1 MRDYSFG
8 NFISALRV
16 RRGLSQYQLGALV
29 GVSDKAVSKWENGVS
44 KPRMNTI
51 VKLAEVLDI
60 GTDELLA
67 CKYDTFN
74 HKRKDLFAMD
84 EKIISKA
91 ELKMKEMYGEQL
103 PISISNR
110 FKTEELMLKNQMML
124 RWMGFLGDL
133 HDRFYEEDDFFLVR
147 GAQMGSSFIAWLLG
161 ATNVNPL
168 PAHYYCPKC
177 KKIEFVSNMKCGLD
191 APDKKCSCGTAY
203 EKDGFGIDAIHMYP
217 LFGGC
222 DINISDGAMELAKE
236 CFKDYF
242 REYSEIREI
251 KIQKSEAEEENI
263 NKGQLTNV
271 VRYILVPREVA
282 VQYPGEIFTLTP
294 EEYFQKFS
302 KFERLMI
309 VEDPQEHRK
318 YRLEIGIDISEER
331 IQDKALQKYNSMEA
345 LVNEGLRIALMAA
358 TPDESIHAILEYL
371 GKSLNGERTY
381 IFEKNEK
388 GGDNNTYEWV
398 AEGVKPEKD
407 NLQNLPPEICANW
420 YQRFQKG
427 KHIVFHDLEEIRE
440 IDPLQYENLKRQ
452 DIHSLVAVP
461 LYDEGKVI
469 AFYGVDNPP
478 PLSLEYTS
486 NMLQITGHFLSSCI
500 RRRNLMRE
508 LEDMS
513 YKDALT
519 GFGNRFAMNRY
530 ISQIDHK
537 KSIGVVYCDIT
548 GLKHVNDTM
557 GHKAGDQLIL
567 RARDCLSKAFGDYGV
582 FRIGGDEFLALCSQ
596 VEQDVLDERIRLL
609 KKLMEENTV
618 NMAVGMIWQDEATT
632 ELDILLRESE
642 KRMYADKAEY
652 YRKNGIERRRH

>member
-1 MRDYSFG
+1 
-8 NFISALRV
+8 
-16 RRGLSQYQLGALV
+16 
-29 GVSDKAVSKWENGVS
+29 
-44 KPRMNTI
+44 MNTI

-91 ELKMKEMYGEQL
+91 ELKMKELYGEQL

-124 RWMGFLGDL
+124 RWMGFLGEL

-147 GAQMGSSFIAWLLG
+147 GAQMGSSFIAWLIG

-177 KKIEFVSNMKCGLD
+177 KKIEFISNVKCGLD
-191 APDKKCSCGTAY
+191 APDKKCSCGVAY

-282 VQYPGEIFTLTP
+282 VQYPGEILTLSP

-309 VEDPQEHRK
+309 VEDPQEHSSFKEIENIKISVVNIQDYLK
-318 YRLEIGIDISEER
+318 YAVEKKKFKIDYLEKDLNEFASKLLSASFTELLAIEGCLHGTGVWEENGEKLYIEGIPLSELITNREDAYTYLYSKLNGKCCDNPSGQVYEIVKNLQKGIYAGKGIPADLEQLLLENEVPEWYIDSMKKIHYIFPKAHLITYLKRDISNYISTKR
-331 IQDKALQKYNSMEA
+331 NGEA
-345 LVNEGLRIALMAA
+345 LV
-358 TPDESIHAILEYL
+358 
-371 GKSLNGERTY
+371 
-381 IFEKNEK
+381 
-388 GGDNNTYEWV
+388 
-398 AEGVKPEKD
+398 
-407 NLQNLPPEICANW
+407 
-420 YQRFQKG
+420 QK
-427 KHIVFHDLEEIRE
+427 
-440 IDPLQYENLKRQ
+440 
-452 DIHSLVAVP
+452 
-461 LYDEGKVI
+461 
-469 AFYGVDNPP
+469 
-478 PLSLEYTS
+478 
-486 NMLQITGHFLSSCI
+486 
-500 RRRNLMRE
+500 
-508 LEDMS
+508 
-513 YKDALT
+513 
-519 GFGNRFAMNRY
+519 
-530 ISQIDHK
+530 
-537 KSIGVVYCDIT
+537 
-548 GLKHVNDTM
+548 
-557 GHKAGDQLIL
+557 
-567 RARDCLSKAFGDYGV
+567 
-582 FRIGGDEFLALCSQ
+582 
-596 VEQDVLDERIRLL
+596 
-609 KKLMEENTV
+609 
-618 NMAVGMIWQDEATT
+618 
-632 ELDILLRESE
+632 
-642 KRMYADKAEY
+642 
-652 YRKNGIERRRH
+652 

>member
-1 MRDYSFG
+1 
-8 NFISALRV
+8 
-16 RRGLSQYQLGALV
+16 
-29 GVSDKAVSKWENGVS
+29 
-44 KPRMNTI
+44 MNTI

-124 RWMGFLGDL
+124 RWMGFLGEL

-177 KKIEFVSNMKCGLD
+177 KKIEFISNVKCGLD
-191 APDKKCSCGTAY
+191 APDKKCSCGVAY

-242 REYSEIREI
+242 CEYSEIREI
-251 KIQKSEAEEENI
+251 KIQKSEAEEKNI

-282 VQYPGEIFTLTP
+282 VQYPGEILTLSP

-309 VEDPQEHRK
+309 IEDPQEHSSFKEIENIKISVVNIQDYLK
-318 YRLEIGIDISEER
+318 YAVEKKKFKIDYLEKDLNEFASKLLSASFTELLAIEGCLHGTGVWEENGEKLYIEGIPLSELITNREDAYAYLYSKLNGKCCDNPSGQVYEIVKNLQKGIYAGKGIPADLEQLLLENEVPEWYIDSMKKIHYIFPKAHLITYLKRDISNYISTKR
-331 IQDKALQKYNSMEA
+331 NGEA
-345 LVNEGLRIALMAA
+345 LV
-358 TPDESIHAILEYL
+358 
-371 GKSLNGERTY
+371 
-381 IFEKNEK
+381 
-388 GGDNNTYEWV
+388 
-398 AEGVKPEKD
+398 
-407 NLQNLPPEICANW
+407 
-420 YQRFQKG
+420 QK
-427 KHIVFHDLEEIRE
+427 
-440 IDPLQYENLKRQ
+440 Y
-452 DIHSLVAVP
+452 
-461 LYDEGKVI
+461 
-469 AFYGVDNPP
+469 
-478 PLSLEYTS
+478 
-486 NMLQITGHFLSSCI
+486 
-500 RRRNLMRE
+500 
-508 LEDMS
+508 
-513 YKDALT
+513 
-519 GFGNRFAMNRY
+519 
-530 ISQIDHK
+530 
-537 KSIGVVYCDIT
+537 
-548 GLKHVNDTM
+548 
-557 GHKAGDQLIL
+557 
-567 RARDCLSKAFGDYGV
+567 
-582 FRIGGDEFLALCSQ
+582 
-596 VEQDVLDERIRLL
+596 
-609 KKLMEENTV
+609 
-618 NMAVGMIWQDEATT
+618 
-632 ELDILLRESE
+632 
-642 KRMYADKAEY
+642 
-652 YRKNGIERRRH
+652 

>member
-1 MRDYSFG
+1 
-8 NFISALRV
+8 
-16 RRGLSQYQLGALV
+16 
-29 GVSDKAVSKWENGVS
+29 
-44 KPRMNTI
+44 MNTI

-91 ELKMKEMYGEQL
+91 ELKMKELYGEQL

-124 RWMGFLGDL
+124 RWMGFLGEL

-177 KKIEFVSNMKCGLD
+177 KKIEFVSNVKCGLD

-222 DINISDGAMELAKE
+222 DINISDGAKELAKE

-242 REYSEIREI
+242 CEYSEIREI

-282 VQYPGEIFTLTP
+282 VQYPGEILTLSP

-309 VEDPQEHRK
+309 VEDPQEHSSFKEIENIKISVVNIQDYLK
-318 YRLEIGIDISEER
+318 YAVEKKKFKIDYLEKDLNEFASKLLSASFTELLAIEGCLHGTGVWEENGEKLYIEGIPLSELITNREDAYTYLYSKLNGKCCDNPSGQVYEIVKNLQKGIYAGKGIPADLEQLLLENEVPEWYIDSMKKIHYIFPKAHLITYLKRDISNYISTKR
-331 IQDKALQKYNSMEA
+331 NGEA
-345 LVNEGLRIALMAA
+345 LM
-358 TPDESIHAILEYL
+358 
-371 GKSLNGERTY
+371 
-381 IFEKNEK
+381 
-388 GGDNNTYEWV
+388 
-398 AEGVKPEKD
+398 
-407 NLQNLPPEICANW
+407 
-420 YQRFQKG
+420 QK
-427 KHIVFHDLEEIRE
+427 
-440 IDPLQYENLKRQ
+440 
-452 DIHSLVAVP
+452 
-461 LYDEGKVI
+461 
-469 AFYGVDNPP
+469 
-478 PLSLEYTS
+478 
-486 NMLQITGHFLSSCI
+486 
-500 RRRNLMRE
+500 
-508 LEDMS
+508 
-513 YKDALT
+513 
-519 GFGNRFAMNRY
+519 
-530 ISQIDHK
+530 
-537 KSIGVVYCDIT
+537 
-548 GLKHVNDTM
+548 
-557 GHKAGDQLIL
+557 
-567 RARDCLSKAFGDYGV
+567 
-582 FRIGGDEFLALCSQ
+582 
-596 VEQDVLDERIRLL
+596 
-609 KKLMEENTV
+609 
-618 NMAVGMIWQDEATT
+618 
-632 ELDILLRESE
+632 
-642 KRMYADKAEY
+642 
-652 YRKNGIERRRH
+652 

>member
-16 RRGLSQYQLGALV
+16 RRGLSQYQLGVLV

-91 ELKMKEMYGEQL
+91 ELKMKELYGEQL

-124 RWMGFLGDL
+124 RWMGFLGEL
-133 HDRFYEEDDFFLVR
+133 HDRFCEEDDFFLVR

-177 KKIEFVSNMKCGLD
+177 KKIEFISNVKCGLD
-191 APDKKCSCGTAY
+191 APDKKCSCGVAY

-263 NKGQLTNV
+263 NKSQLTNV
-271 VRYILVPREVA
+271 VRYMLVPREVA
-282 VQYPGEIFTLTP
+282 VQYPGEILTLSP

-309 VEDPQEHRK
+309 IEDPQEHSSFKEIENIKISVVDIQDYLK
-318 YRLEIGIDISEER
+318 YAVEKKKFKIDYLEKDLNEFASKLLSASFTELLAIEGCLHGTGVWEENGEKLYIEGIPLSELITNREDAYTYLYSKLNGKCCDNPSGQVYEIVKNLQKGIYAGKGIPADLEQLLLENEVPEWYIDSMKKIHYIFPKAHLITYLKRDISNYISTKR
-331 IQDKALQKYNSMEA
+331 NGEA
-345 LVNEGLRIALMAA
+345 L
-358 TPDESIHAILEYL
+358 SI
-371 GKSLNGERTY
+371 
-381 IFEKNEK
+381 
-388 GGDNNTYEWV
+388 
-398 AEGVKPEKD
+398 
-407 NLQNLPPEICANW
+407 
-420 YQRFQKG
+420 
-427 KHIVFHDLEEIRE
+427 
-440 IDPLQYENLKRQ
+440 
-452 DIHSLVAVP
+452 
-461 LYDEGKVI
+461 
-469 AFYGVDNPP
+469 
-478 PLSLEYTS
+478 
-486 NMLQITGHFLSSCI
+486 
-500 RRRNLMRE
+500 
-508 LEDMS
+508 
-513 YKDALT
+513 
-519 GFGNRFAMNRY
+519 
-530 ISQIDHK
+530 
-537 KSIGVVYCDIT
+537 
-548 GLKHVNDTM
+548 
-557 GHKAGDQLIL
+557 
-567 RARDCLSKAFGDYGV
+567 
-582 FRIGGDEFLALCSQ
+582 
-596 VEQDVLDERIRLL
+596 
-609 KKLMEENTV
+609 
-618 NMAVGMIWQDEATT
+618 
-632 ELDILLRESE
+632 
-642 KRMYADKAEY
+642 DKF
-652 YRKNGIERRRH
+652 

>member
-1 MRDYSFG
+1 
-8 NFISALRV
+8 
-16 RRGLSQYQLGALV
+16 
-29 GVSDKAVSKWENGVS
+29 
-44 KPRMNTI
+44 MNTI

-91 ELKMKEMYGEQL
+91 ELKMKELYGEQL

-124 RWMGFLGDL
+124 RWMGFLGEL

-177 KKIEFVSNMKCGLD
+177 KKIEFVSNVKCGLD

-222 DINISDGAMELAKE
+222 DINISDGAKELAKE

-242 REYSEIREI
+242 CEYSEIREI

-282 VQYPGEIFTLTP
+282 VQYPGEILTLSP

-309 VEDPQEHRK
+309 VEDPQEHSSFKEIENIKISVVNIQDYLK
-318 YRLEIGIDISEER
+318 YAVEKKKFKIDYLEKDLNEFASKLLSASFTELLAIEGCLHGTGVWEENGEKLYIEGIPLSELITNREDAYTYLYSKLNGKCCDNPSGQVYEIVKNLQKGIYAGKGIPADLEQLLLENEVPEWYIDSMKKIHYIFPKAHLITYLKRDISNYISTKR
-331 IQDKALQKYNSMEA
+331 NGEA
-345 LVNEGLRIALMAA
+345 LV
-358 TPDESIHAILEYL
+358 
-371 GKSLNGERTY
+371 
-381 IFEKNEK
+381 
-388 GGDNNTYEWV
+388 
-398 AEGVKPEKD
+398 
-407 NLQNLPPEICANW
+407 
-420 YQRFQKG
+420 QK
-427 KHIVFHDLEEIRE
+427 
-440 IDPLQYENLKRQ
+440 
-452 DIHSLVAVP
+452 
-461 LYDEGKVI
+461 
-469 AFYGVDNPP
+469 
-478 PLSLEYTS
+478 
-486 NMLQITGHFLSSCI
+486 
-500 RRRNLMRE
+500 
-508 LEDMS
+508 
-513 YKDALT
+513 
-519 GFGNRFAMNRY
+519 
-530 ISQIDHK
+530 
-537 KSIGVVYCDIT
+537 
-548 GLKHVNDTM
+548 
-557 GHKAGDQLIL
+557 
-567 RARDCLSKAFGDYGV
+567 
-582 FRIGGDEFLALCSQ
+582 
-596 VEQDVLDERIRLL
+596 
-609 KKLMEENTV
+609 
-618 NMAVGMIWQDEATT
+618 
-632 ELDILLRESE
+632 
-642 KRMYADKAEY
+642 
-652 YRKNGIERRRH
+652 

>member
-1 MRDYSFG
+1 M
-8 NFISALRV
+8 
-16 RRGLSQYQLGALV
+16 
-29 GVSDKAVSKWENGVS
+29 
-44 KPRMNTI
+44 
-51 VKLAEVLDI
+51 KLAEVLDI

-67 CKYDTFN
+67 CKYDAFN

-91 ELKMKEMYGEQL
+91 ELKMKELYGEQL

-124 RWMGFLGDL
+124 RWMGFLGEL

-282 VQYPGEIFTLTP
+282 VQYPGEILTLAP

-309 VEDPQEHRK
+309 VEDPQEHSSFKEIENIKISVVNIQDYLK
-318 YRLEIGIDISEER
+318 YAVEKKKFKIDYLEKDLNEFASKLLSASFTELLAIEGCLHGTGVWEENGEKLYIEGIPLSELITNREDAYTYLYSKLNGKCCDNPSGQVYEIVKNLQKGIYAGKGIPADLEQLLLENEVPEWYIDSMKKIHYIFPKAHLITYLKRDISNYISTKR
-331 IQDKALQKYNSMEA
+331 NGEA
-345 LVNEGLRIALMAA
+345 LV
-358 TPDESIHAILEYL
+358 
-371 GKSLNGERTY
+371 
-381 IFEKNEK
+381 
-388 GGDNNTYEWV
+388 
-398 AEGVKPEKD
+398 
-407 NLQNLPPEICANW
+407 
-420 YQRFQKG
+420 QK
-427 KHIVFHDLEEIRE
+427 
-440 IDPLQYENLKRQ
+440 Y
-452 DIHSLVAVP
+452 
-461 LYDEGKVI
+461 
-469 AFYGVDNPP
+469 
-478 PLSLEYTS
+478 
-486 NMLQITGHFLSSCI
+486 
-500 RRRNLMRE
+500 
-508 LEDMS
+508 
-513 YKDALT
+513 
-519 GFGNRFAMNRY
+519 
-530 ISQIDHK
+530 
-537 KSIGVVYCDIT
+537 
-548 GLKHVNDTM
+548 
-557 GHKAGDQLIL
+557 
-567 RARDCLSKAFGDYGV
+567 
-582 FRIGGDEFLALCSQ
+582 
-596 VEQDVLDERIRLL
+596 
-609 KKLMEENTV
+609 
-618 NMAVGMIWQDEATT
+618 
-632 ELDILLRESE
+632 
-642 KRMYADKAEY
+642 
-652 YRKNGIERRRH
+652 

>member
-91 ELKMKEMYGEQL
+91 ELKMKELYGEQL

-124 RWMGFLGDL
+124 RWMGFLGEL

-168 PAHYYCPKC
+168 PAHYYCLKC
-177 KKIEFVSNMKCGLD
+177 KKIEFISNVKCGLD
-191 APDKKCSCGTAY
+191 APDKKCSCGVAY

-242 REYSEIREI
+242 CEYSEIREI

-271 VRYILVPREVA
+271 VRYMLVPREVA
-282 VQYPGEIFTLTP
+282 VQYPGEILTLSP

-309 VEDPQEHRK
+309 IEDPQEHSSFK
-318 YRLEIGIDISEER
+318 EIENI
-331 IQDKALQKYNSMEA
+331 
-345 LVNEGLRIALMAA
+345 
-358 TPDESIHAILEYL
+358 
-371 GKSLNGERTY
+371 
-381 IFEKNEK
+381 
-388 GGDNNTYEWV
+388 
-398 AEGVKPEKD
+398 KP
-407 NLQNLPPEICANW
+407 N
-420 YQRFQKG
+420 
-427 KHIVFHDLEEIRE
+427 
-440 IDPLQYENLKRQ
+440 
-452 DIHSLVAVP
+452 
-461 LYDEGKVI
+461 
-469 AFYGVDNPP
+469 
-478 PLSLEYTS
+478 
-486 NMLQITGHFLSSCI
+486 
-500 RRRNLMRE
+500 
-508 LEDMS
+508 
-513 YKDALT
+513 
-519 GFGNRFAMNRY
+519 
-530 ISQIDHK
+530 
-537 KSIGVVYCDIT
+537 KSIE
-548 GLKHVNDTM
+548 KEN
-557 GHKAGDQLIL
+557 
-567 RARDCLSKAFGDYGV
+567 SK
-582 FRIGGDEFLALCSQ
+582 
-596 VEQDVLDERIRLL
+596 
-609 KKLMEENTV
+609 
-618 NMAVGMIWQDEATT
+618 
-632 ELDILLRESE
+632 
-642 KRMYADKAEY
+642 
-652 YRKNGIERRRH
+652 

>member
-124 RWMGFLGDL
+124 RWMGFLGEL
-133 HDRFYEEDDFFLVR
+133 HDRFCEEDDFFLVR
-147 GAQMGSSFIAWLLG
+147 GAQMGSSFIAWILG

-177 KKIEFVSNMKCGLD
+177 KKIEFISNVKCGLD
-191 APDKKCSCGTAY
+191 APDKKCSCGVAY

-242 REYSEIREI
+242 CEYSEIREI

-282 VQYPGEIFTLTP
+282 VQYPGEILTLAP

-309 VEDPQEHRK
+309 VEDPQEHSSFKEIENVKMSVVDILNYLK
-318 YRLEIGIDISEER
+318 YAVEKKKFKIDYLEKDLNKFASKLSSASFTELLAIEGCLHGTGVWEENGEKLYAEGIPLSELITNREDAYTYLYSKLNGKCCDNPSGQVYEIVKGLQKGIYAGKGMPADLEQLLLENEVPDWYIDSMKKIHYIFPKAHLITYLKRDISNYISTKR
-331 IQDKALQKYNSMEA
+331 NGEA
-345 LVNEGLRIALMAA
+345 LV
-358 TPDESIHAILEYL
+358 
-371 GKSLNGERTY
+371 
-381 IFEKNEK
+381 
-388 GGDNNTYEWV
+388 
-398 AEGVKPEKD
+398 
-407 NLQNLPPEICANW
+407 
-420 YQRFQKG
+420 QK
-427 KHIVFHDLEEIRE
+427 
-440 IDPLQYENLKRQ
+440 Y
-452 DIHSLVAVP
+452 
-461 LYDEGKVI
+461 
-469 AFYGVDNPP
+469 
-478 PLSLEYTS
+478 
-486 NMLQITGHFLSSCI
+486 
-500 RRRNLMRE
+500 
-508 LEDMS
+508 
-513 YKDALT
+513 
-519 GFGNRFAMNRY
+519 
-530 ISQIDHK
+530 
-537 KSIGVVYCDIT
+537 
-548 GLKHVNDTM
+548 
-557 GHKAGDQLIL
+557 
-567 RARDCLSKAFGDYGV
+567 
-582 FRIGGDEFLALCSQ
+582 
-596 VEQDVLDERIRLL
+596 
-609 KKLMEENTV
+609 
-618 NMAVGMIWQDEATT
+618 
-632 ELDILLRESE
+632 
-642 KRMYADKAEY
+642 
-652 YRKNGIERRRH
+652 

>member
-1 MRDYSFG
+1 
-8 NFISALRV
+8 
-16 RRGLSQYQLGALV
+16 
-29 GVSDKAVSKWENGVS
+29 
-44 KPRMNTI
+44 MNTI

-91 ELKMKEMYGEQL
+91 ELKMKELYGEQL

-124 RWMGFLGDL
+124 RWMGFLGEL

-177 KKIEFVSNMKCGLD
+177 KKIEFISNVKCGLD
-191 APDKKCSCGTAY
+191 APDKKCSCGVAY

-242 REYSEIREI
+242 CEYSEIREI

-282 VQYPGEIFTLTP
+282 VQYPGEILTLSP

-309 VEDPQEHRK
+309 IEDPQEHSSFKEIENIKISVVNIQDYLK
-318 YRLEIGIDISEER
+318 YAVEKKKFKIDYLEKDLNEFASKLLSASFTELLAIEGCLHGTGVWEENGEKLYIEGIPLSELITNREDAYTYLYSKLNGKCCDNPSGQVYEIVKNLQKGIYAGKGIPADLEQLLLENEVPEWYIDSMKKIHYIFPKAHLITYLKRDISNYISTKR
-331 IQDKALQKYNSMEA
+331 NGEA
-345 LVNEGLRIALMAA
+345 LV
-358 TPDESIHAILEYL
+358 
-371 GKSLNGERTY
+371 
-381 IFEKNEK
+381 
-388 GGDNNTYEWV
+388 
-398 AEGVKPEKD
+398 
-407 NLQNLPPEICANW
+407 
-420 YQRFQKG
+420 QK
-427 KHIVFHDLEEIRE
+427 
-440 IDPLQYENLKRQ
+440 
-452 DIHSLVAVP
+452 
-461 LYDEGKVI
+461 
-469 AFYGVDNPP
+469 
-478 PLSLEYTS
+478 
-486 NMLQITGHFLSSCI
+486 
-500 RRRNLMRE
+500 
-508 LEDMS
+508 
-513 YKDALT
+513 
-519 GFGNRFAMNRY
+519 
-530 ISQIDHK
+530 
-537 KSIGVVYCDIT
+537 
-548 GLKHVNDTM
+548 
-557 GHKAGDQLIL
+557 
-567 RARDCLSKAFGDYGV
+567 
-582 FRIGGDEFLALCSQ
+582 
-596 VEQDVLDERIRLL
+596 
-609 KKLMEENTV
+609 
-618 NMAVGMIWQDEATT
+618 
-632 ELDILLRESE
+632 
-642 KRMYADKAEY
+642 
-652 YRKNGIERRRH
+652 

>member
-1 MRDYSFG
+1 
-8 NFISALRV
+8 
-16 RRGLSQYQLGALV
+16 
-29 GVSDKAVSKWENGVS
+29 
-44 KPRMNTI
+44 MNTI

-67 CKYDTFN
+67 CKYDAFN

-91 ELKMKEMYGEQL
+91 ELKMKELYGEQL

-124 RWMGFLGDL
+124 RWMGFLGEL

-282 VQYPGEIFTLTP
+282 VQYPGEILTLAP

-309 VEDPQEHRK
+309 VEDPQEHSSFKEIENIKISVVNIQDYLK
-318 YRLEIGIDISEER
+318 YAVEKKKFKIDYLEKDLNEFASKLLSASFTELLAIEGCLHGTGVWEENGEKLYIEGIPLSELITNREDAYTYLYSKLNGKCCDNPSGQVYEIVKNLQKGIYAGKGIPADLEQLLLENEVPEWYIDSMKKIHYIFPKAHLITYLKRDISNYISTKR
-331 IQDKALQKYNSMEA
+331 NGEA
-345 LVNEGLRIALMAA
+345 LV
-358 TPDESIHAILEYL
+358 
-371 GKSLNGERTY
+371 
-381 IFEKNEK
+381 
-388 GGDNNTYEWV
+388 
-398 AEGVKPEKD
+398 
-407 NLQNLPPEICANW
+407 
-420 YQRFQKG
+420 QK
-427 KHIVFHDLEEIRE
+427 
-440 IDPLQYENLKRQ
+440 Y
-452 DIHSLVAVP
+452 
-461 LYDEGKVI
+461 
-469 AFYGVDNPP
+469 
-478 PLSLEYTS
+478 
-486 NMLQITGHFLSSCI
+486 
-500 RRRNLMRE
+500 
-508 LEDMS
+508 
-513 YKDALT
+513 
-519 GFGNRFAMNRY
+519 
-530 ISQIDHK
+530 
-537 KSIGVVYCDIT
+537 
-548 GLKHVNDTM
+548 
-557 GHKAGDQLIL
+557 
-567 RARDCLSKAFGDYGV
+567 
-582 FRIGGDEFLALCSQ
+582 
-596 VEQDVLDERIRLL
+596 
-609 KKLMEENTV
+609 
-618 NMAVGMIWQDEATT
+618 
-632 ELDILLRESE
+632 
-642 KRMYADKAEY
+642 
-652 YRKNGIERRRH
+652 

>member
-8 NFISALRV
+8 NFISALRE

-124 RWMGFLGDL
+124 RWMGFLGEL
-133 HDRFYEEDDFFLVR
+133 YDRFYEEDDFFLVR

-177 KKIEFVSNMKCGLD
+177 KKIEFISNVKCGLD
-191 APDKKCSCGTAY
+191 APEEKCSCGTAY

-242 REYSEIREI
+242 CEYSEIREI

-271 VRYILVPREVA
+271 VRYMLVPREVA
-282 VQYPGEIFTLTP
+282 VQYPGEILALSP

-309 VEDPQEHRK
+309 VEDPQEHSSFK
-318 YRLEIGIDISEER
+318 EIKNIKFSVVD
-331 IQDKALQKYNSMEA
+331 IQDYLKYAVEKKKFKIDYLEKDLNEFASKLSSASFTELLVIEGCLHGAGVWEENGEKLYIEGIPLSELITNREDAYTYLYSKLNGKCCENPSGQVYEIVKNLQKGIYAGKGMSADLEQLLLENEVPDWYVDSMKK
-345 LVNEGLRIALMAA
+345 
-358 TPDESIHAILEYL
+358 IH
-371 GKSLNGERTY
+371 Y
-381 IFEKNEK
+381 IFPKAHLV
-388 GGDNNTYEWV
+388 TY
-398 AEGVKPEKD
+398 
-407 NLQNLPPEICANW
+407 
-420 YQRFQKG
+420 
-427 KHIVFHDLEEIRE
+427 LER
-440 IDPLQYENLKRQ
+440 
-452 DIHSLVAVP
+452 DI
-461 LYDEGKVI
+461 
-469 AFYGVDNPP
+469 
-478 PLSLEYTS
+478 
-486 NMLQITGHFLSSCI
+486 
-500 RRRNLMRE
+500 
-508 LEDMS
+508 
-513 YKDALT
+513 
-519 GFGNRFAMNRY
+519 GNY
-530 ISQIDHK
+530 ISTK
-537 KSIGVVYCDIT
+537 
-548 GLKHVNDTM
+548 
-557 GHKAGDQLIL
+557 
-567 RARDCLSKAFGDYGV
+567 
-582 FRIGGDEFLALCSQ
+582 RIS
-596 VEQDVLDERIRLL
+596 
-609 KKLMEENTV
+609 
-618 NMAVGMIWQDEATT
+618 
-632 ELDILLRESE
+632 
-642 KRMYADKAEY
+642 
-652 YRKNGIERRRH
+652 